1 MDYRKGELLMKEYG
15 FGVDLGGTT
24 CKIGLFRTDGELIE
38 KWEIPTDTAEEGAR
52 ILPDIAASIDEKLRE
67 KGISKD
73 DVQGVGIGVP
83 GAVRPDG
90 VVNRCV
96 NLGWGVRP
104 LEKEFGELSGLKVK
118 AANDANIA
126 ALGEAWMGGGRD
138 ASSVVMI
145 TLGTGIGGGIIIDG
159 QILTGFNGAAGE
171 IGHVVLD
178 PDETRKCNCGNFG
191 CAELYGSA
199 TGIAYLASQALL
211 SSDKPSALREIAD
224 PTAKDVFDALKAGD
238 ELAGDIVDEVCGY
251 LGRLCA
257 IITNIVNPEIILIGG
272 GVSKAG
278 NILIER
284 LQPAFSKTVFH
295 ASAETKMALAE
306 LGNDAGIY
314 GGVRLI
320 L

>member
-1 MDYRKGELLMKEYG
+1 MKEYG

-38 KWEIPTDTAEEGAR
+38 KWEVPTNTADEGKH
-52 ILPDIAASIDEKLRE
+52 ILPDIAAAIESKLNE

-73 DVQGVGIGVP
+73 VVQGIGIGVP

-96 NLGWGVRP
+96 NLGWGVLPIESQMNR
-104 LEKEFGELSGLKVK
+104 LTGLPVK

-126 ALGEAWMGGGRD
+126 ALGESWMGGGRD
-138 ASSVVMI
+138 ASSVIMI
-145 TLGTGIGGGIIIDG
+145 TLGTGVGGGIVIDG
-159 QILTGFNGAAGE
+159 HILTGFNGAAGE

-178 PDETRKCNCGNFG
+178 PQEPRKCNCGNHG
-191 CAELYGSA
+191 CAELYSSA
-199 TGIAYLASQALL
+199 TGISYIAEQTLRN
-211 SSDKPSALREIAD
+211 SDKASSLRDIEE

-238 ELAGDIVDEVCGY
+238 ELASDIVDEVCGY
-251 LGRLCA
+251 LGRLCS
-257 IITNIVNPEIILIGG
+257 ILVNIVNPEVVLIGG

-278 NILIER
+278 DIIIER
-284 LQPAFSKTVFH
+284 LQPAFSKNVFH
-295 ASAETKMALAE
+295 ASAATKIRLAE